1 MDHLRNELNREAKA
15 SLFFLSKEDKEMLG
29 YEAEFFDEYNNEYE
43 DLHNDAYIND
53 YKNEMLEIEIQNIM
67 EEYCK

>member
-1 MDHLRNELNREAKA
+1 
-15 SLFFLSKEDKEMLG
+15 MLG
-29 YEAEFFDEYNNEYE
+29 YEEELFDEYNGEYE

-53 YKNEMLEIEIQNIM
+53 HKNEMLEIEIQNIM